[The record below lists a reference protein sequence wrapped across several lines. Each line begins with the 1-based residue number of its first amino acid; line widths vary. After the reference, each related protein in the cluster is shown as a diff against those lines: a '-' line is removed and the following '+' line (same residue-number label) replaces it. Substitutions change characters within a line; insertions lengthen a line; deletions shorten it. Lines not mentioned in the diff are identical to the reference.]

1 MWRLYSVVREATDAD
16 GRKLAGAF
24 IKLPTKEEYPD
35 YYEVIRKPM
44 DLQRIQ
50 HRLQAHGYGRWI
62 DLVADLSLMLE
73 NACKYNEPESTIY
86 KDAVT
91 LQRLV
96 MEKKR
101 ELGAAEDCMPRV
113 QMEIRSMFTNIFVA
127 VFSTKDSEGRCR
139 CDSFAELPDLLKA
152 RGLPR
157 DEWPFSLDQIK
168 RNIDKLF
175 EDATELQLTFI
186 RERDAQCKGV
196 LVST

>member
-1 MWRLYSVVREATDAD
+1 
-16 GRKLAGAF
+16 
-24 IKLPTKEEYPD
+24 
-35 YYEVIRKPM
+35 
-44 DLQRIQ
+44 
-50 HRLQAHGYGRWI
+50 
-62 DLVADLSLMLE
+62 
-73 NACKYNEPESTIY
+73 
-86 KDAVT
+86 
-91 LQRLV
+91 

-196 LVST
+196 LVSTAFIVIENEGEVDLDSLNFDGIEYVTPSYAYISRTDDNSRAPPHIMRIERIFK